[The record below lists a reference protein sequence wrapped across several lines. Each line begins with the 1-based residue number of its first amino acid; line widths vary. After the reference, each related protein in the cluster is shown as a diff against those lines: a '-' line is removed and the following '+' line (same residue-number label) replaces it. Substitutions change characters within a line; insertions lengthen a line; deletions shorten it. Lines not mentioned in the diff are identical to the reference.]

1 MFDNR
6 KTNLLC
12 AIIFISAKNIGNI
25 DRVITDGE
33 VVGTSI
39 RGLGPIGRT
48 VGNTFR
54 VAPV

>member
-39 RGLGPIGRT
+39 RGLWPIGRT